1 MPRIACGYKP
11 VDREIKAGCDFLHLG
26 DSDGALYCLAS
37 GWAMLYNLLGDGRRQ
52 ILQFVLPGAI
62 LAFLPAHGAVVNY
75 GAQAL
80 TDAVVS
86 IVPRASLTRLS
97 RDHPEFGM
105 QLAGLIAQDRSLAY
119 DRLVS
124 IGQRS
129 ARERVAHLLLELF
142 IRSRMR
148 WPGHHGEQLL
158 LPLSQEHIGDAT
170 GLTGVHVNR
179 VLQDLRKNGI
189 VEFHYRRLHILNPDR
204 LVEAAGVTSEVALS
218 WIDRAMPCEANALR
232 VAMDDPPAVT
242 CIDASRRSRL

>member
-1 MPRIACGYKP
+1 VLRIARGYKSA
-11 VDREIKAGCDFLHLG
+11 DRKIKAGGDLLRLG
-26 DSDGALYCLAS
+26 DSGGALYCLAS
-37 GWAMLYNLLGDGRRQ
+37 GWATLYNLLGDGRRQ

-62 LAFLPAHGAVVNY
+62 LAFLPAPGAAVNY
-75 GAQAL
+75 GVQAL

-105 QLAGLIAQDRSLAY
+105 QLAGLIARDRSLAY
-119 DRLVS
+119 DRLAS
-124 IGQRS
+124 IGRRS

-142 IRSRMR
+142 IRFRMR
-148 WPGHHGEQLL
+148 WPGQHGEQLQ

-204 LVEAAGVTSEVALS
+204 LVEAAGVTPEVALS
-218 WIDRAMPCEANALR
+218 WIDGAMPREADALPE
-232 VAMDDPPAVT
+232 AMGDPPAVR